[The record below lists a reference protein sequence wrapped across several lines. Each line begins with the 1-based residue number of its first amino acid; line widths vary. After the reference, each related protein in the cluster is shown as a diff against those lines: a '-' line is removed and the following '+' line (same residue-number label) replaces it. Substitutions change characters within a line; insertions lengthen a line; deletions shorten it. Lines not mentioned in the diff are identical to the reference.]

1 MYYSKKGKN
10 KFKISNVQNHTV
22 NKNNFITL
30 LLYNYIIILLQKN
43 LSNTIKRPL
52 HFLNFINKKENS
64 TTTNP
69 KSAAMSK
76 NLLHKTS
83 DGFIHNQNLF
93 SVNKKIPANPIN
105 SIKGMKVENK
115 MSLHKNTKSNKKTNS
130 VTLSSE
136 SLEKASSQFLAYKYL
151 RPNTI
156 KDKYDIVMINKP
168 YKSIN
173 TNNYIINTLNVSEK
187 NFTNNS
193 ALEKKNYEKDL
204 NKHKKEKEELDKKI
218 KEQKS
223 YIEQLIEKNKKL
235 DEKYNDVSQ
244 ENINIKKKYSS
255 LKENQEQLIMLIKI
269 IQENG
274 VDVDGLI
281 DKWNNE
287 VENEEKENNESEAT
301 KSVDIEMIKEHKKYE
316 FLPITV
322 DDSKKSRS
330 NIKGVPKLNFNSINK
345 SKNKI

>member
-1 MYYSKKGKN
+1 MGD
-10 KFKISNVQNHTV
+10 KI
-22 NKNNFITL
+22 
-30 LLYNYIIILLQKN
+30 
-43 LSNTIKRPL
+43 
-52 HFLNFINKKENS
+52 
-64 TTTNP
+64 
-69 KSAAMSK
+69 
-76 NLLHKTS
+76 
-83 DGFIHNQNLF
+83 
-93 SVNKKIPANPIN
+93 
-105 SIKGMKVENK
+105 
-115 MSLHKNTKSNKKTNS
+115 SLHKNNKQNNKKTNS

-136 SLEKASSQFLAYKYL
+136 SLIKATSQFLAYKYL

-193 ALEKKNYEKDL
+193 TIEKRNYEKDIMM
-204 NKHKKEKEELDKKI
+204 HKKQKEELDKKI
-218 KEQKS
+218 EEQKTK
-223 YIEQLIEKNKKL
+223 IKKLIEKNKKL
-235 DEKYNDVSQ
+235 DEKFNSVSQ
-244 ENINIKKKYSS
+244 ENIDIKKKYCN

-287 VENEEKENNESEAT
+287 IDNEEMQNNESEVT

-316 FLPITV
+316 FQPITV
-322 DDSKKSRS
+322 NNSKKSKS
-330 NIKGVPKLNFNSINK
+330 NIKGVPKLNFDAINK
-345 SKNKI
+345 SKY